1 MARPLLLSR
10 RFLPLFLRQFLTA
23 FNDNFIKNIL
33 ILLILLRPQQADSA
47 ALVSLAG
54 AIFIVPFFLFSA
66 LGGELADKYDKALVI
81 RWLSI
86 IEFGGASLAAIG
98 LFYENTSILFIA
110 LFYFGVTAALFGPA
124 KYGVLP
130 DHLTQEELPS
140 GNAYVESAT
149 FLAILSGAIAG
160 GFAIQSSNRLAY
172 AGALVIIWLCSVIA
186 ARFIPKTAAAAP
198 TLKVDLN
205 IFRSTY
211 RLLKLLRANETLRRL
226 TVITSM
232 FWLFGAIAMALMPTV
247 VTQQLHGSENIVT
260 LHLTVFAIAIALG
273 SCAAAF
279 LLKGRIVLLPTVA
292 GALLIATAAAD
303 LGCVLYFQQR
313 SLIIPQQ
320 LDISS
325 YFAQQGASHAT
336 IDFALFAFSG
346 GLMIVP
352 AFAAIQALS
361 PLFERARMIAAVNVH
376 NAAFMAIGGVIV
388 AYLQNLGLSFT
399 HLLWITALLAFC
411 SAVWILKKLIENPFS
426 DFLSIFFRAFYRLEV
441 RGLENFQK
449 AGRNPII
456 ALNHISFLDAAAIL
470 SILPMKPVFAIDYAI
485 SQKWWVK
492 PFLRFAHVMPLDP
505 TKPFAIRT
513 LVAAVKS
520 GKALVIFPEG
530 RLTVTGSLMKIYDG
544 AGLIADKTAATIIPV
559 RIEGPESTIF
569 SRLTPQQARRRWFP
583 KVTLTILEPT
593 QLSIHNEL
601 KGRKRREAAGALLY
615 QIMSD
620 LVFRTSKVDETL
632 FDAVVG
638 ASKKHG
644 PSRTALEDP
653 SAGALTYRAL
663 LTSVRLLAIKLTN
676 YGRPREA
683 IGVMLPNANAAG
695 VTFFALL
702 SAGRTPA
709 MINFT
714 SGATNILS
722 GCKAS
727 EIKIILTSRH
737 FINKAKLT
745 KLVEALSQEITLV
758 YLEDIK
764 SQLTIMEKITAF
776 LLAHQAVVPSAPE
789 DIAAILFTSGSEGAP
804 KGVALSHKN
813 ILVNAAQAAAR
824 IDFGRTDKVFNVLPV
839 FHCFGLSIGLIL
851 PLISGVPVYLYPS
864 PLHYR
869 LVPELIYGANATILF
884 GTDTFLAGYARMAS
898 AYDFRSIR
906 YVVAGAEPL
915 KKTTRDIWSEKFG
928 VRIFEGY
935 GVTETAPV
943 LALNT
948 PMFNKFGT
956 VGQLM
961 PGVDYRLEPMAG
973 IDHGGRLLVRGPNV
987 MLGYLKADLP
997 GIIQP
1002 PPDGWHDTGDI
1013 VVIDEE
1019 GFVTIKGRAKRF
1031 AKIGGEMVSLAAIEQ
1046 LAAEL
1051 WPKALSAAA
1060 TDSDNRKGERVILLS
1075 EEKNANRADFMIF
1088 AKEKGASDLMIPAE
1102 VMTIE
1107 TMPLLGSG
1115 KIDFAAVAQLARA
1128 RERGLP
1134 AKQLKANGSQGRI
1147 EGA

>member
-1 MARPLLLSR
+1 M
-10 RFLPLFLRQFLTA
+10 
-23 FNDNFIKNIL
+23 
-33 ILLILLRPQQADSA
+33 
-47 ALVSLAG
+47 
-54 AIFIVPFFLFSA
+54 
-66 LGGELADKYDKALVI
+66 
-81 RWLSI
+81 
-86 IEFGGASLAAIG
+86 
-98 LFYENTSILFIA
+98 
-110 LFYFGVTAALFGPA
+110 
-124 KYGVLP
+124 
-130 DHLTQEELPS
+130 
-140 GNAYVESAT
+140 
-149 FLAILSGAIAG
+149 
-160 GFAIQSSNRLAY
+160 
-172 AGALVIIWLCSVIA
+172 
-186 ARFIPKTAAAAP
+186 
-198 TLKVDLN
+198 
-205 IFRSTY
+205 
-211 RLLKLLRANETLRRL
+211 
-226 TVITSM
+226 
-232 FWLFGAIAMALMPTV
+232 
-247 VTQQLHGSENIVT
+247 
-260 LHLTVFAIAIALG
+260 
-273 SCAAAF
+273 
-279 LLKGRIVLLPTVA
+279 
-292 GALLIATAAAD
+292 
-303 LGCVLYFQQR
+303 
-313 SLIIPQQ
+313 
-320 LDISS
+320 
-325 YFAQQGASHAT
+325 
-336 IDFALFAFSG
+336 
-346 GLMIVP
+346 
-352 AFAAIQALS
+352 
-361 PLFERARMIAAVNVH
+361 
-376 NAAFMAIGGVIV
+376 
-388 AYLQNLGLSFT
+388 
-399 HLLWITALLAFC
+399 
-411 SAVWILKKLIENPFS
+411 
-426 DFLSIFFRAFYRLEV
+426 
-441 RGLENFQK
+441 
-449 AGRNPII
+449 
-456 ALNHISFLDAAAIL
+456 
-470 SILPMKPVFAIDYAI
+470 
-485 SQKWWVK
+485 
-492 PFLRFAHVMPLDP
+492 
-505 TKPFAIRT
+505 
-513 LVAAVKS
+513 
-520 GKALVIFPEG
+520 
-530 RLTVTGSLMKIYDG
+530 
-544 AGLIADKTAATIIPV
+544 
-559 RIEGPESTIF
+559 
-569 SRLTPQQARRRWFP
+569 
-583 KVTLTILEPT
+583 
-593 QLSIHNEL
+593 
-601 KGRKRREAAGALLY
+601 
-615 QIMSD
+615 
-620 LVFRTSKVDETL
+620 
-632 FDAVVG
+632 
-638 ASKKHG
+638 
-644 PSRTALEDP
+644 
-653 SAGALTYRAL
+653 
-663 LTSVRLLAIKLTN
+663 
-676 YGRPREA
+676 
-683 IGVMLPNANAAG
+683 
-695 VTFFALL
+695 
-702 SAGRTPA
+702 
-709 MINFT
+709 
-714 SGATNILS
+714 
-722 GCKAS
+722 
-727 EIKIILTSRH
+727 
-737 FINKAKLT
+737 AKLT
-745 KLVEALSQEITLV
+745 KLVEAVSQEITLV

-764 SQLTIMEKITAF
+764 SQLTIMEKIAAF

-869 LVPELIYGANATILF
+869 LVPELIYGVNATILF

-1102 VMTIE
+1102 VMTVE

-1134 AKQLKANGSQGRI
+1134 AKQLKSNGSQGRI